1 MTPEIVYIDMD
12 DTLCDF
18 AGAFRYHL
26 SVNPKIQFPQSQ
38 YGFFA
43 NLQPL
48 TGAVSAV
55 KALIHSDRY
64 DPYILTAPSV
74 KNPLCY
80 TEKRI
85 WVENHF
91 GIDFTEKLIISP
103 NKALLKGH
111 ILIDD
116 NAHGKGQDQFEGRLI
131 HFGSDSYPDWA
142 SVREHLGV

>member
-1 MTPEIVYIDMD
+1 MIIHIDMD

-18 AGAFRYHL
+18 AGAFHYK
-26 SVNPKIQFPQSQ
+26 VWQNPAIQYPQSQ

-55 KALIHSDRY
+55 KALIASPLY
-64 DPYILTAPSV
+64 DPHILTAPSV

-85 WVENHF
+85 WIETHF
-91 GIDFTEKLIISP
+91 GIEFTEKLIISP
-103 NKALLKGH
+103 NKALIKGD

-116 NAHGKGQDQFEGRLI
+116 NIQGKGQDQFEGRLI
-131 HFGSDSYPDWA
+131 HFGSPEFPDWA
-142 SVREHLGV
+142 AIRKELGV